1 MFGLHDSTAR
11 LGRFTAALL
20 LPVVF
25 ALVCSLA
32 LSGSDKNKNAKAAAD
47 QAKAPKKIDYSNIVW
62 PNPPAIARIRY
73 MNWFASEQQQRNE
86 QGNVQKKSKWMDR
99 LAGTQ
104 TQEEVFKLPFSLV
117 QPNGMAIDSKG
128 RVYIADSKVG
138 GIFIVNPETR
148 ASEILKHG
156 VNGNFT
162 HIIGLAMDD
171 NDRLFISD
179 PVLRHV
185 LVLSSDHKPEDVI
198 TDSMARPT
206 GLALDTKNRL
216 LYVADTDLDQVL
228 VYDADTFKLL
238 RKIGRSGHNHEL
250 TTPGDFSKPTG
261 LTVDDEGNLY
271 VCDTMNNRIEVF
283 DADGT
288 FIQAYGKN
296 GDAPPNFARPKGV
309 AIDSDGHIWVADGV
323 QDRVSVFNKEWRLL
337 ISIGGHGLAP
347 GQFSSLE
354 NVVSDTKRNMIY
366 TTEIYPG
373 RLQAFRYITD
383 AEADQLRKEREQ
395 MRTESAP
402 KPLTPKPAAAAEAK
416 PPQAANPQPQPK

>member
-1 MFGLHDSTAR
+1 
-11 LGRFTAALL
+11 
-20 LPVVF
+20 
-25 ALVCSLA
+25 
-32 LSGSDKNKNAKAAAD
+32 
-47 QAKAPKKIDYSNIVW
+47 
-62 PNPPAIARIRY
+62 
-73 MNWFASEQQQRNE
+73 
-86 QGNVQKKSKWMDR
+86 
-99 LAGTQ
+99 
-104 TQEEVFKLPFSLV
+104 
-117 QPNGMAIDSKG
+117 
-128 RVYIADSKVG
+128 
-138 GIFIVNPETR
+138 
-148 ASEILKHG
+148 
-156 VNGNFT
+156 
-162 HIIGLAMDD
+162 
-171 NDRLFISD
+171 
-179 PVLRHV
+179 
-185 LVLSSDHKPEDVI
+185 
-198 TDSMARPT
+198 MARPT

-228 VYDADTFKLL
+228 VYDSDTFKLL